1 MALDL
6 ATLLLVV
13 SIINFMGLILMIV
26 LWGIN
31 PMVKGP
37 AFWAWSSVS
46 WFVSFISIYFFDGSL
61 ITFLNNSCTLIGAIL
76 LMEGILRFRNFGI
89 DRKRRK
95 LIIALILL
103 SVIMSFIN
111 QTNPT
116 ARYVFH
122 DFIVVLLAVISIVA
136 MLYKTNKVQ
145 FLVHLY
151 TVVLFVLI
159 IPVFSYR
166 WYLAFSGQIE
176 DQLIGPTQHMFQVFL
191 VLSIIPL
198 YIRWPLGLGL
208 ALSYQM
214 RQELKSAMEVKWLQA
229 QIQPHFIF
237 NTLNSINALSVVDV
251 EKMRLLV
258 DEFSEFLRS
267 KFDSNSFNK
276 WTPFKEEISVVKS
289 YLYIENVRFGDRLKV
304 HWNVEDVE
312 GFYLPTLTIQPIV
325 ENAIK
330 HGIMQRASGGTIK
343 IKAFKKYDYLRIII
357 KDDGVGMSNG
367 VIRSIKHMDFV
378 NSTGIGLKNTDRRLI
393 EGFGTGIQIK
403 SRIKVGTV
411 IAFNVTR
418 NVSQ

>member
-6 ATLLLVV
+6 ATLLLVTG
-13 SIINFMGLILMIV
+13 IINFMALTLMV
-26 LWGIN
+26 FLWRIN

-37 AFWAWSSVS
+37 AFWTWATVS

-61 ITFLNNSCTLIGAIL
+61 ITFLNNCCTLIGAIL
-76 LMEGILRFRNFGI
+76 LMEGILRFRNFGNE
-89 DRKRRK
+89 RKRQK

-116 ARYVFH
+116 ARYLYH

-151 TVVLFVLI
+151 AVVSAVLI
-159 IPVFSYR
+159 VPVFSYR

-176 DQLIGPTQHMFQVFL
+176 DQLIGPTQHSFQVLL
-191 VLSIIPL
+191 VLLIIPL
-198 YIRWPLGLGL
+198 YIGLPLGLGL

-214 RQELKSAMEVKWLQA
+214 RQELKSAMNTKWLQA

-237 NTLNSINALSVVDV
+237 NTLNSINALSIVDV
-251 EKMRLLV
+251 EKMRRLV

-267 KFDSNSFNK
+267 KFDSDSFNK
-276 WTPFKEEISVVKS
+276 WIPFEEEISVVES
-289 YLYIENVRFGDRLKV
+289 YMYIEKVRFGDKLRV

-312 GFYLPTLTIQPIV
+312 GFYLPTLTIQPLV

-330 HGIMQRASGGTIK
+330 HGIMPRASGGTIE
-343 IKAFKKYDYLRIII
+343 IKVFQKYDYLRVII
-357 KDDGVGMSNG
+357 KDDGVGMSND
-367 VIRSIKHMDFV
+367 VIRSIKHMDLV
-378 NSTGIGLKNTDRRLI
+378 NSKGIGLKNTDRRLT

-403 SRIKVGTV
+403 SRVKVGTV
-411 IAFNVTR
+411 IAFNITKKI
-418 NVSQ
+418 SP